1 MTTSMS
7 SKGIAFL
14 ISLARFRRVADEPR
28 KRKFRQAESR
38 DEQDKRIRK
47 YKANKPD
54 AQRTVFY
61 AALCSHQSK
70 SLHPDGHRPESGIR
84 CLRVDGFTGDHV
96 FALTVFAERRAVAK
110 RTNAIRISE
119 GHNTV
124 SGDHAD
130 DGI

>member
-1 MTTSMS
+1 MD
-7 SKGIAFL
+7 IAQNLEF
-14 ISLARFRRVADEPR
+14 
-28 KRKFRQAESR
+28 
-38 DEQDKRIRK
+38 
-47 YKANKPD
+47 
-54 AQRTVFY
+54 
-61 AALCSHQSK
+61 AAFEC
-70 SLHPDGHRPESGIR
+70 
-84 CLRVDGFTGDHV
+84 DGFTGDHV